1 MKSMTLRTLRKIAS
15 CIAELPRFMS
25 RIGNP
30 RIIMTLLVKDEEDII
45 AANLEFHHMMGV
57 DGFVVTDNNST
68 DKTPEI
74 LEEYR
79 RRGWIL
85 EIIRETA
92 TGYEQK
98 RWVDRMIWIA
108 KTTCHADWIINA
120 DADEFWFP
128 ASGSLKHEA
137 AATRAN
143 VIACNLTSVYPADG
157 EQWYEWSQAVRQ
169 PEIMPRNVP
178 PLHRHSIFSKV
189 DQPKVMHRADGYL
202 QIHMG
207 NHKVSMLPCCRKR
220 SQDITIYHY
229 NYRDRD
235 RFIRKM
241 LNGSRELLSHKGK
254 HGGRHWRYFGE
265 LLRHESPEEVY
276 SGVIER
282 EQFPTLKGL
291 GYLHEN
297 KIQPL
302 LYQIVS
308 SMKR

>member
-1 MKSMTLRTLRKIAS
+1 MPYTIHKIAS
-15 CIAELPRFMS
+15 CIAKLPRFMS
-25 RIGNP
+25 RIKNP

-45 AANLEFHHMMGV
+45 AANLEFHHRMGV

-68 DKTPEI
+68 DRTPEI
-74 LEEYR
+74 LEEYK

-85 EIIRETA
+85 QIIKEPA

-108 KTTCHADWIINA
+108 KTTYGADWIINA

-128 ASGSLKHEA
+128 TSGSLKQEA
-137 AATRAN
+137 VTTRAN
-143 VIACNLTSVYPADG
+143 VIACNLTSVYPVDG
-157 EQWYEWSQAVRQ
+157 EQWYEWRQTVQQ
-169 PEIMPRNVP
+169 PEIAPEDIP
-178 PLHRHSIFSKV
+178 PLHKYSIFSKI

-207 NHKVSMLPCCRKR
+207 NHKVSMLPYCCKK
-220 SQDITIYHY
+220 SQDIVIYHY
-229 NYRDRD
+229 NYRDQEW
-235 RFIRKM
+235 FTRKM

-265 LLRHESPEEVY
+265 LLSHESPEEVY

-282 EQFPTLKGL
+282 EQLPTLKKL

-308 SMKR
+308 NIKGLEK

>member
-1 MKSMTLRTLRKIAS
+1 MMLHASRKIAS
-15 CIAELPRFMS
+15 CIAALPMFM
-25 RIGNP
+25 RKTLNP
-30 RIIMTLLVKDEEDII
+30 RIIMTLLVRDEEDII

-79 RRGWIL
+79 RRGWVL

-108 KTTCHADWIINA
+108 KTTYGADWIINA

-128 ASGSLKHEA
+128 ASGSLKQEA
-137 AATRAN
+137 GTTRAN
-143 VIACNLTSVYPADG
+143 VIACNLISVYPTDG
-157 EQWYEWSQAVRQ
+157 EQWYEWKQTVRQ
-169 PEIMPRNVP
+169 PESVPKDVP

-207 NHKVSMLPCCRKR
+207 NHKVSMLPCCRRR

-229 NYRDRD
+229 NYRDQE

-241 LNGSRELLSHKGK
+241 LNGSRELLSHRGR

-265 LLRHESPEEVY
+265 LLRHESPEAVY

-282 EQFPTLKGL
+282 EHFSALKEL

-302 LYQIVS
+302 LSEIVTN
-308 SMKR
+308 MKH